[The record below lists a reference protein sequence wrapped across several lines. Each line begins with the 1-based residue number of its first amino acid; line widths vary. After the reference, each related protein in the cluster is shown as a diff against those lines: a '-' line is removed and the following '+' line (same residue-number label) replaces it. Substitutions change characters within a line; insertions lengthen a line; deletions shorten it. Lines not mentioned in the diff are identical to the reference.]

1 LAAVSDTLTSVA
13 EREHPAAKAGRFVR
27 AAGRAGMAA
36 ARELERQ
43 NAARP
48 EPVPVV
54 APPPPPALRTAGL
67 VGSIVFA
74 GFFAS
79 LVAFV
84 LVILRVD
91 TLVGSS
97 SDRLVFRLVVAVVL
111 LAEAAL
117 LTSNWRG
124 ANQRLGQRVLNRMWG
139 PRGAVTRREKTF
151 ARLLRDA
158 ITLVGIA
165 FLGTA
170 VYALLSSI

>member
-1 LAAVSDTLTSVA
+1 VP

-27 AAGRAGMAA
+27 AAGRAGAAA

-48 EPVPVV
+48 APVPV
-54 APPPPPALRTAGL
+54 APLPPPPALRTAGF
-67 VGSIVFA
+67 VGSAVFA
-74 GFFAS
+74 GFFAA
-79 LVAFV
+79 LVAFA
-84 LVILRVD
+84 LVVLRVE

-97 SDRLVFRLVVAVVL
+97 SARLVFRLVVAIVL

-139 PRGAVTRREKTF
+139 PRGAMTRREKTF

-165 FLGTA
+165 FLAAA
-170 VYALLSSI
+170 VYALLSAL